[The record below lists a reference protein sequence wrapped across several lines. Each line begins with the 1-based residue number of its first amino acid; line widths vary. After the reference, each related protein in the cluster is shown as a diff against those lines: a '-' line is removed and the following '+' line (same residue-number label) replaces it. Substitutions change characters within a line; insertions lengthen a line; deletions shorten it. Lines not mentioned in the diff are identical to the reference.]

1 MPSIVDE
8 ITRYLTLRLAQ
19 SGTGSIEV
27 QRNELAARFACAPS
41 QINYCLATR
50 FALERG
56 YLVESRRG
64 GGGYV
69 RITEIDAHGRELWER
84 TLLQCRVALSQTT
97 AGHLVELVYRAGLVT
112 HREAKLLLAAVDRQT
127 LQVSHAERDEMRA
140 RLLRAMLGTLM
151 INER

>member
-1 MPSIVDE
+1 MASIVDE
-8 ITRYLTLRLAQ
+8 IAHYLTRCLAQ

-64 GGGYV
+64 GGGYI
-69 RITEIDAHGRELWER
+69 RITEITANGRELWER
-84 TLLQCRVALSQTT
+84 ALLECRFPLSQTT
-97 AGHLVELVYRAGLVT
+97 ATHLVELVYRTGLIT
-112 HREAKLLLAAVDRQT
+112 PREARLLLAAVDRQT
-127 LQVSHAERDEMRA
+127 LQLHPPERDEMRA

>member
-1 MPSIVDE
+1 MPRIVED
-8 ITRYLTLRLAQ
+8 IAQFLLWRLSQ

-27 QRNELAARFACAPS
+27 QRSELAARFSCAPS

-64 GGGYV
+64 GGGYI
-69 RITEIDAHGRELWER
+69 RITEIAAHGRELWER
-84 TLLQCRVALSQTT
+84 ALEKCRLPLSQTT
-97 AGHLVELVYRAGLVT
+97 AEHLVELVCRVGLVT
-112 HREAKLLLAAVDRQT
+112 HREARLLLAAVDRQT
-127 LQVSHAERDEMRA
+127 LELSALGRDEMRA

>member
-1 MPSIVDE
+1 VASIVDE
-8 ITRYLTLRLAQ
+8 IAHYLTWRLAQ

-27 QRNELAARFACAPS
+27 QRSELAARFACAPS

-64 GGGYV
+64 GGGYI
-69 RITEIDAHGRELWER
+69 RITEIAAHSRELWER
-84 TLLQCRVALSQTT
+84 ALSHCRLALSQTT
-97 AGHLVELVYRAGLVT
+97 AEHLVELVYRAGLVT

-127 LQVSHAERDEMRA
+127 LQLSALERDEMRA